1 MAIFNIIYCHVV
13 DYSTLGK
20 RLPNNVECFVLESTP
35 STNDYLISLPFSN
48 NIQICIARE
57 QTAGKGQ
64 YQRQWLSKKDSS
76 VLLSLHRPFPVD
88 IVLNGLSLVI
98 GLSVIDV
105 LVSDYHADH
114 LKLKWP
120 NDVYFKNQ
128 KLAGILIEN
137 SVRNNTKSV
146 VIGLGLNHHLDADL
160 DCDTPWTDL
169 SKILT
174 KLPQLVDL
182 QEKLINNLLKYCQLF
197 EQQGLD
203 AFQAQW
209 HKHDYLLGRQLELDY
224 QDKKTIGVAKGI
236 NDQGAL
242 LVESDNTMIEAY
254 SSKQIRL
261 I

>member
-1 MAIFNIIYCHVV
+1 VV

-20 RLPNNVECFVLESTP
+20 RLPNNVECFVLESTT
-35 STNDYLISLPFSN
+35 STNDYLINLPFSN
-48 NIQICIARE
+48 NIKVCIARE

-76 VLLSLHRPFPVD
+76 VLLSIRRPFPMD
-88 IVLNGLSLVI
+88 IVLNGLSLVV

-105 LVSDYHADH
+105 LVSDYHVDR

-137 SVRNNTKSV
+137 SVKKNAQSV
-146 VIGLGLNHHLDADL
+146 VIGLGLNHHLDVDL

-174 KLPQLVDL
+174 NLPQLVDL

-197 EQQGLD
+197 EQKGLD

-209 HKHDYLLGRQLELDY
+209 YKHDYLLGRRLELDY

-242 LVESDNTMIEAY
+242 LIESDNTMIEAY
-254 SSKQIRL
+254 SSEQIR
-261 I
+261 II